1 MVRERHRTGSDTR
14 ARIQEVAVE
23 LFAEQGY
30 DKTSLREIADQLG
43 VTKAALYYHFK
54 SKEEIVVATVQ
65 DFLTDID
72 DLIEWGKAQPR
83 DETMKREVLR
93 RYSVIVARRFPSMR
107 FFQQNPA
114 AMHKTEMGER
124 FKERM
129 GGMHRLLYDEGGA
142 PAERIRALLALVGM
156 HMVGGG
162 IFEDDTTS
170 TEDDRMQAAV
180 DVAYE
185 LVSKGPIEP
194 LPG

>member
-1 MVRERHRTGSDTR
+1 MVRERHRSGSDTR
-14 ARIQEVAVE
+14 ARIQEIAVQ

-65 DFLTDID
+65 DFLSDID
-72 DLIEWGKAQPR
+72 ELIEWGEAQPR
-83 DETMKREVLR
+83 DEAMKQEVLR
-93 RYSVIVARRFPSMR
+93 RYSVIVSRRFPSMR

-129 GGMHRLLYDEGGA
+129 GGMHRLLFDEGGS

-170 TEDDRMQAAV
+170 TEDERMDAAV
-180 DVAYE
+180 GVAYE
-185 LVSKGPIEP
+185 LVSKGPIAP
-194 LPG
+194 SPG

>member
-14 ARIQEVAVE
+14 ARIQQIAVE

-65 DFLTDID
+65 DFLSDID
-72 DLIEWGKAQPR
+72 DLIAWGQAQPR
-83 DETMKREVLR
+83 DQAMKHEVLR
-93 RYSVIVARRFPSMR
+93 RYSIIVGRRFPSMR

-124 FKERM
+124 FRERM
-129 GGMHRLLYDEGGA
+129 AGMHKLLYDKGGT
-142 PAERIRALLALVGM
+142 PAERVRALLALVGM
-156 HMVGGG
+156 HMVGSG

-170 TEDDRMQAAV
+170 TEDVRMQAAL
-180 DVAYE
+180 DVAFE
-185 LVSKGPIEP
+185 LVDKSPATP
-194 LPG
+194 SPS